1 MEILIARSGD
11 EIHVSV
17 PFALKD
23 RAKKVNGYRWNPAL
37 KVWVFPNTQA
47 IFSALIA
54 EFGDNARVEG
64 FDNAAPQT
72 SSQPPEPTV
81 QDQLNEK
88 IKSQEA
94 LLQKYSAEL
103 SDLKVELRG
112 KSTALESLER
122 HLASKNRELE
132 KALKQIE
139 SLKVAPEE
147 QKLKQSIEF
156 WKRSAADA
164 ERKYEALLK
173 ETSHKPAPS
182 PPPAATTSVDP
193 FVQIVS
199 RAISIAGRDRDF
211 EVTVNNTTLS
221 RAPLDLATASE
232 KKLRKSLGIPSSDRR
247 DFIAIIR
254 EAAEARVISDEA
266 RGLLNFV
273 RQNRNRVAH
282 DQLNQSELWAR
293 SCIAILATSIV
304 WPELHGAET

>member
-23 RAKKVNGYRWNPAL
+23 RAKKVSGYRWNPAL
-37 KVWVFPNTQA
+37 KVWTFPNSQA
-47 IFSALIA
+47 VFRELIA

-64 FDNAAPQT
+64 FDNVVP
-72 SSQPPEPTV
+72 QPPKRPAEPTV

-88 IKSQEA
+88 IKIQDA
-94 LLQKYSAEL
+94 LLQKMAEEL
-103 SDLKVELRG
+103 SGLKAE
-112 KSTALESLER
+112 
-122 HLASKNRELE
+122 LASKTVALETLEKHITAKTGELE
-132 KALKQIE
+132 QAHKQIA

-147 QKLKQSIEF
+147 QKLKQSVEF
-156 WKRSAADA
+156 WKRSASEA
-164 ERKYEALLK
+164 EKKYEALLK
-173 ETSHKPAPS
+173 EVGHSKPTAPTPS
-182 PPPAATTSVDP
+182 PSISADP

-199 RAISIAGRDRDF
+199 RAISIAGRDREF

-221 RAPLDLATASE
+221 RAALDLATAAE
-232 KKLRKSLGIPSSDRR
+232 KKLRKSLGIRSSDRR
-247 DFIAIIR
+247 DFITVIR
-254 EAAEARVISDEA
+254 EATESRVISDEA

>member
-1 MEILIARSGD
+1 MGGL
-11 EIHVSV
+11 
-17 PFALKD
+17 
-23 RAKKVNGYRWNPAL
+23 
-37 KVWVFPNTQA
+37 
-47 IFSALIA
+47 
-54 EFGDNARVEG
+54 
-64 FDNAAPQT
+64 
-72 SSQPPEPTV
+72 PPEPTI

-88 IKSQEA
+88 IRVQEA
-94 LLQKYSAEL
+94 LLQELSAEI
-103 SDLKVELRG
+103 SDLKLDLRG
-112 KSTALESLER
+112 KAAALESLEK
-122 HLASKNRELE
+122 HLALKTSELD
-132 KALKQIE
+132 KAMKQVE
-139 SLKVAPEE
+139 SLKIAPEE

-156 WKRSAADA
+156 WKRAAADA
-164 ERKYEALLK
+164 EKRYEILLK
-173 ETSHKPAPS
+173 EAGQAKPSAPAS
-182 PPPAATTSVDP
+182 PPAITSADP

-247 DFIAIIR
+247 DFITVIR
-254 EAAEARVISDEA
+254 EAAENRVISDEA

-304 WPELHGAET
+304 WPELHGA